1 MTINIISDIHATLDK
16 HNNVIYNL
24 PFMYKHNKYIKTA
37 ECLREYWRS
46 HVDEIKKLQF
56 DFRDLYI
63 TFPETILL
71 KTHEDVLPFI
81 DKLCNAVKKQFN
93 GITRD
98 EMFAFSGGMSSID
111 RFCVKHNIKWH
122 HKAGVLSLSQLS
134 RYMFKCLY
142 DFDPSKLAPAD
153 VLIIAGDLGLEPIY
167 DMVLDDIKAKT
178 AGKFKKVLSIAGN
191 HDHWWWRVPGISD
204 EKPDHPNFDHDYC
217 EWTDGDYAFIGCTMW
232 TPIPERYVWSV
243 GRYMNDY
250 RYTPGKFSPYASSH
264 QYKIQSAWLRS
275 KLAKYAGK
283 KIVVFTHHQP
293 FEELCLDDY
302 EHSDVNAAYVVLDHS
317 LDDISSYGDIKLWA
331 CGHTHQNF
339 DGVLHGIHV
348 VRNPIGYRDV
358 TGISYDVPENLSD
371 TWYNKIVEV

>member
-1 MTINIISDIHATLDK
+1 
-16 HNNVIYNL
+16 
-24 PFMYKHNKYIKTA
+24 
-37 ECLREYWRS
+37 
-46 HVDEIKKLQF
+46 
-56 DFRDLYI
+56 
-63 TFPETILL
+63 
-71 KTHEDVLPFI
+71 
-81 DKLCNAVKKQFN
+81 
-93 GITRD
+93 
-98 EMFAFSGGMSSID
+98 
-111 RFCVKHNIKWH
+111 
-122 HKAGVLSLSQLS
+122 
-134 RYMFKCLY
+134 
-142 DFDPSKLAPAD
+142 
-153 VLIIAGDLGLEPIY
+153 
-167 DMVLDDIKAKT
+167 
-178 AGKFKKVLSIAGN
+178 
-191 HDHWWWRVPGISD
+191 
-204 EKPDHPNFDHDYC
+204 
-217 EWTDGDYAFIGCTMW
+217 MW
-232 TPIPERYVWSV
+232 TPIPERYIWSV

>member
-1 MTINIISDIHATLDK
+1 MTVNIISDIHATLDK
-16 HNNVIYNL
+16 HDNVIYNL
-24 PFMYKHNKYIKTA
+24 PFMHEHSKYIKTA

-46 HVDEIKKLQF
+46 HADELKKLPLAF
-56 DFRDLYI
+56 GDLHSV
-63 TFPETILL
+63 FPETIQL
-71 KTHEDVLPFI
+71 KTHEEVLPFI
-81 DKLCNAVKKQFN
+81 DKLCDAVKKQFN

-98 EMFAFSGGMSSID
+98 EMFAFSRGMSNID
-111 RFCVKHNIKWH
+111 GFCTEHDIKWH
-122 HKAGVLSLSQLS
+122 HKADVLSISQLS

-153 VLIIAGDLGLEPIY
+153 VLIIAGDLGIEPIY

-191 HDHWWWRVPGISD
+191 HDHWWLRVPGISD

-232 TPIPERYVWSV
+232 TPIPEHYVWSI

-264 QYKIQSAWLRS
+264 QYEIQSAWLRS
-275 KLAKYAGK
+275 RLAKHAGK

-302 EHSDVNAAYVVLDHS
+302 KHSDVNAAYVVLDHS
-317 LDDISSYGDIKLWA
+317 LDDMCENKDIKLWA

-348 VRNPIGYRDV
+348 VRNPIGYRDII
-358 TGISYDVPENLSD
+358 GSYYSTPENMSG